1 METLKTKACARQNK
15 VCQKSEVVASTI
27 LSLDHNPEQEEMT
40 MKRALV
46 FLAVLMGLGLVSSV
60 AVAQDDDQ
68 KTKFYDF
75 DDMLID
81 GEFKKPEGFVY
92 GAVEKAR
99 FDRLLSLKK
108 SFLPKIE
115 ETAKSDALK
124 K

>member
-1 METLKTKACARQNK
+1 
-15 VCQKSEVVASTI
+15 
-27 LSLDHNPEQEEMT
+27 

-46 FLAVLMGLGLVSSV
+46 FLAVLMGLGLASSV
-60 AVAQDDDQ
+60 AMAQDDDQ

-92 GAVEKAR
+92 GAVEKAK

>member
-1 METLKTKACARQNK
+1 MKKLV
-15 VCQKSEVVASTI
+15 VCMVVAMGMVLST
-27 LSLDHNPEQEEMT
+27 S
-40 MKRALV
+40 AA
-46 FLAVLMGLGLVSSV
+46 F
-60 AVAQDDDQ
+60 AQDEEDV

-92 GAVEKAR
+92 GSIEKAK

-115 ETAKSDALK
+115 QTAKSDVLK
-124 K
+124 R

>member
-1 METLKTKACARQNK
+1 
-15 VCQKSEVVASTI
+15 
-27 LSLDHNPEQEEMT
+27 
-40 MKRALV
+40 MKRV
-46 FLAVLMGLGLVSSV
+46 FLFLVVLLGFGLVSTS
-60 AVAQDDDQ
+60 AFAQDEDV

-92 GAVEKAR
+92 GAIEKAK

-115 ETAKSDALK
+115 ETAKSDVLK
-124 K
+124 R

>member
-1 METLKTKACARQNK
+1 MISQGFHKEMDMKKAFVFAA
-15 VCQKSEVVASTI
+15 VV
-27 LSLDHNPEQEEMT
+27 L
-40 MKRALV
+40 
-46 FLAVLMGLGLVSSV
+46 GLGLTTGTVS
-60 AVAQDDDQ
+60 AQDEEDV

-92 GAVEKAR
+92 GSIEKAK

-115 ETAKSDALK
+115 QTAKSDALK
-124 K
+124 R